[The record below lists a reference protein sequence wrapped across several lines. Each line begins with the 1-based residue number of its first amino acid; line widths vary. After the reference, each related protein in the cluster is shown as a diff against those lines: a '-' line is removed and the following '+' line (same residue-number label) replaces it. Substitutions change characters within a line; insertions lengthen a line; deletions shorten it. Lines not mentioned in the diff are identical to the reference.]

1 MIVRPTVPARL
12 AAALLAAALASATPR
27 LGAERGDRP
36 GLLLGGGPSA
46 VEAPASVDPLLP
58 TGALIDSQAR
68 PHELAS
74 YVCGLERPVCVHHA
88 ADLSPTLASA
98 YVGAL
103 EEAHSL
109 LIGALRLPAPRS
121 DLGLGPTSGLDLYL
135 LREATSD
142 LDVVADPRS
151 PDSDRVSGH
160 CRARPSRVELRHQA
174 GRCVGE
180 ALLLGLDGAETP
192 HLRSAIAS
200 YLSHL
205 VVPASSPADLEAID
219 TLQANPQLGLAGR
232 ELTGTSTGAALLFHH
247 LDERLG
253 AAGPGMLPAA
263 LIHLSRSRTTAGRPE
278 WNNEPDAIDVL
289 RRAFDPSAQRFDDFV
304 LSFAVERA
312 FLGSRDNGRHN
323 PELSWLRD
331 AGRVRFDW
339 VMTTSSLPRRVAP
352 RRPLEP
358 LGSAYLW
365 LEVDR
370 VTLGKTLAFRAEWE
384 GPAQFR
390 WTVASVDS
398 DGNLLKRYDL
408 PYVQNATAAER
419 SLEEHDGARGL
430 LIVGVNLGGVDLAHP
445 FDPDHAP
452 AEPHGF
458 TVYLTE
464 I

>member
-1 MIVRPTVPARL
+1 MVRPTVPARL
-12 AAALLAAALASATPR
+12 VAAMLSAALASAAPQ
-27 LGAERGDRP
+27 LWAERGERP
-36 GLLLGGGPSA
+36 GLLLGGGTSP

-58 TGALIDSQAR
+58 TGALVYSR
-68 PHELAS
+68 PRPRELTS
-74 YVCGLERPVCVHHA
+74 FICGLDRPVCVHYA
-88 ADLSPTLASA
+88 VDLPPELAPA
-98 YVGAL
+98 YLGAL

-109 LIGALRLPAPRS
+109 LIEASRLPAPRS

-135 LREATSD
+135 LPEPIND
-142 LDVVADPRS
+142 LDVVPDSRS
-151 PDSDRVSGH
+151 PDSDRGSAH
-160 CRARPSRVELRHQA
+160 CLARPSREELRHQA
-174 GRCVGE
+174 AQCVGE
-180 ALLLGLDGAETP
+180 AVLLGLDGAETP
-192 HLRSAIAS
+192 HLRRAIAS

-205 VVPASSPADLEAID
+205 VVPASSPADVEALD
-219 TLQANPQLGLAGR
+219 TLQANPQLGLVGR
-232 ELTGTSTGAALLFHH
+232 ESTRTSTGAALLFHH

-253 AAGPGMLPAA
+253 AGRPGVLPAA
-263 LIHLSRSRTTAGRPE
+263 LVHLSRSRTPAGRPE
-278 WNNEPDAIDVL
+278 WSNEPDAIDVL
-289 RRAFDPSAQRFDDFV
+289 RHAFDRSEQSFDDFM

-312 FLGSRDNGRHN
+312 FFGSRDNGRHH
-323 PELSWLRD
+323 PELSWLRE
-331 AGRVRFDW
+331 AGRLRFDW
-339 VMTTSSLPRRVAP
+339 VMKTSSLPRRVAP

-384 GPAQFR
+384 APATFR
-390 WTVASVDS
+390 WTIAGVDD

-408 PYVQNATAAER
+408 PYVQNATTAER
-419 SLEEHDGARGL
+419 SLVDYDGATGL

-445 FDPDHAP
+445 FDPDHDP